1 MAVFDKASLV
11 MIPSQYKEG
20 KIYNIKPEDQSS
32 SFEFERGSAAT
43 RVNSSGLIEQAGVGD
58 IESVTNSNF
67 DTTDNWITGSTTS
80 SFTVT
85 NGIATI
91 QGDANSFN
99 TRIGQT
105 LSLEANKSYFIKV
118 RIKSNDGNYWRIRGY
133 DNISG
138 YFDIT
143 NGNNTEFNDI
153 TYVYNA
159 PSGMNGAPIL
169 YISSYFQ
176 NGTTDFSVDFAS
188 VKEINTDTPRLDY
201 SGTEPALLLEPQ
213 RTNEVTY
220 SQNFGQG
227 YYFGYLG
234 STQTSSSELAP
245 DGTNTAAVLL
255 SQGQGKLQT
264 AFTTLPANTTYTLS
278 VWVKNIDATSYETR
292 ILANGGSGGTN
303 ITEVNRINEINTKS
317 WTRVTHTFTTHTT
330 SQQYIMYIS
339 NNIGSGE
346 SVQLWGAQLEQGS
359 YATSYIP
366 TNGQAETRLADVC
379 QGGGDASVFND
390 SEGVLYAEVSRL
402 NGDLSA
408 TTIAINKGGSEF
420 SGFSFRTDGKIW
432 AATYN
437 GTSYE
442 NISQYTPTDFYDTYK
457 ICYKYKSN
465 DFALWV
471 NGVEVD
477 SSVVNT
483 LTLTGLN
490 NLSFSS
496 GTATNKFLGNV
507 RALHYF
513 PEALTDTEL
522 QQLTT
527 I

>member
-43 RVNSSGLIEQAGVGD
+43 RVNSSGLIE
-58 IESVTNSNF
+58 SF
-67 DTTDNWITGSTTS
+67 DS
-80 SFTVT
+80 S
-85 NGIATI
+85 
-91 QGDANSFN
+91 
-99 TRIGQT
+99 
-105 LSLEANKSYFIKV
+105 KY
-118 RIKSNDGNYWRIRGY
+118 
-133 DNISG
+133 
-138 YFDIT
+138 
-143 NGNNTEFNDI
+143 
-153 TYVYNA
+153 
-159 PSGMNGAPIL
+159 
-169 YISSYFQ
+169 
-176 NGTTDFSVDFAS
+176 
-188 VKEINTDTPRLDY
+188 DTPRLDY

-213 RTNEVTY
+213 RTNLVTH
-220 SQNFGQG
+220 SINFNT
-227 YYFGYLG
+227 YLTNPVDAIMTPNYG
-234 STQTSSSELAP
+234 IAP
-245 DGTNTAAVLL
+245 DGTTTSTRFQWLD
-255 SQGQGKLQT
+255 ST
-264 AFTTLPANTTYTLS
+264 AFSYRAYNISTEHTASVYVKGTSGETVMFGFGGNVTTGNVYTFTGDWQRITFNGSSATQFFLS
-278 VWVKNIDATSYETR
+278 NY
-292 ILANGGSGGTN
+292 GGSTA
-303 ITEVNRINEINTKS
+303 TEFEA
-317 WTRVTHTFTTHTT
+317 
-330 SQQYIMYIS
+330 
-339 NNIGSGE
+339 
-346 SVQLWGAQLEQGS
+346 WGLQLEQAS

-366 TNGQAETRLADVC
+366 TNGQTETRLADVC
-379 QGGGDASVFND
+379 TGGGDASVFND

-442 NISQYTPTDFYDTYK
+442 NILQYTPTDFYDTYK

-507 RALHYF
+507 KALHYF

-522 QQLTT
+522 QELTT